1 MGLFSKKKKKDKS
14 KISPKGETKTETP
27 TPAPPPKPPPKGRP
41 RRTKSKTNI
50 IAGIDNIT
58 ERIFFLEKVEAVVEE
73 STKEKKKRE
82 KKEKKLKEMGR
93 PVPPPAPPAP
103 PPRKTYT
110 LNGKHPVI
118 IFGSTTKG
126 NSKNFQ
132 AKVVADVRLPPDEPG
147 VGTKHSWI
155 CFADDAFWYCHN
167 VSEDFNS
174 SYINDIKVKDAG
186 LKRTY
191 LDGKYSKRRRS
202 NVAVIIVRIVFINSF
217 LF

>member
-82 KKEKKLKEMGR
+82 KKEKVSIL
-93 PVPPPAPPAP
+93 
-103 PPRKTYT
+103 
-110 LNGKHPVI
+110 HFD
-118 IFGSTTKG
+118 FGILD
-126 NSKNFQ
+126 FQ
-132 AKVVADVRLPPDEPG
+132 KSF
-147 VGTKHSWI
+147 TCS
-155 CFADDAFWYCHN
+155 
-167 VSEDFNS
+167 
-174 SYINDIKVKDAG
+174 
-186 LKRTY
+186 
-191 LDGKYSKRRRS
+191 
-202 NVAVIIVRIVFINSF
+202 RIWTCKK
-217 LF
+217 